1 MELTLLNFTLD
12 QLVALDAI
20 ARGGS
25 FAAAAREL
33 HKVPSA
39 ITYLMQELE
48 SSLGVA
54 LFERKGRSVAL
65 TPAGARLL
73 VAARDTLGQAHA
85 LQQVASDLAGAWEAE
100 LHVIV
105 DGALEMSPLSACL
118 RRFGQPDVPTRLRV
132 DIEYQ
137 EGVIDAMRRLN
148 ADLALYLGFDSREQ
162 ADQYEC
168 IPLPAL
174 RMVLVA
180 HREHPAAAEHF
191 DPTVVGRHAELVV
204 RDSSARYLAES
215 KPSFMGSRNV
225 VYLSDFHSKRL
236 ALLAGAGWGWVPA
249 HLVADDLEEEQLV
262 MLEAEQPTWTYEPQ
276 IVVPRGR
283 PLGTAGRLFVDTLLG
298 AV

>member
-1 MELTLLNFTLD
+1 MLNFTLD

-54 LFERKGRSVAL
+54 LFERKGRGVVI
-65 TPAGARLL
+65 TPAGGRLL
-73 VAARDTLGQAHA
+73 AAARDTLAQAHA
-85 LQQVASDLAGAWEAE
+85 LQQVAADLAGAWEAE
-100 LHVIV
+100 LHVVV

-118 RRFGQPDVPTRLRV
+118 RRFGQADVPTRLRV

-137 EGVIDAMRRLN
+137 EGVIDATRRLG
-148 ADLALYLGFDSREQ
+148 ADIALYLGFDSREE
-162 ADQYEC
+162 AEEFEC
-168 IPLPAL
+168 TPLPAL
-174 RMVLVA
+174 TMVLVA
-180 HREHPAAAEHF
+180 HAEHPTAQARFEPGLA
-191 DPTVVGRHAELVV
+191 GRYAELVV
-204 RDSSARYLAES
+204 RDSSARYWADS

-236 ALLAGAGWGWVPA
+236 ALNAGAGWGWVPE
-249 HLVADDLEEEQLV
+249 HLVAADIAAGVLV
-262 MLEAEQPTWTYEPQ
+262 KLDAEQSTWSYEPQ

-283 PLGTAGRLFVDTLLG
+283 ALGSAGRLFVETLLT
-298 AV
+298 AVSGQ